1 MGGCESCHG
10 WRHAGAGA
18 LDTPRCDVMVITV
31 TVSVGVPIGVS
42 FRAAIPVVFSAAVV
56 VVAVARAGG
65 GLSNGSSFC
74 SGGISGGVNGV
85 FSARAEGKEAD
96 SCCGDSGEEVS
107 GRCRGGVGEVLPLR
121 GCVCDGVHFL

>member
-85 FSARAEGKEAD
+85 FSARAEGKDCLLYTSDAAD
-96 SCCGDSGEEVS
+96 E
-107 GRCRGGVGEVLPLR
+107 L
-121 GCVCDGVHFL
+121 